1 MRLNE
6 IISSFT
12 IYVNN
17 EENGLLEAMPKEE
30 TLLSEYDERQQIVIN
45 NLIRK
50 SLITKINSNGTIA
63 IKKNI
68 QG

>member
-1 MRLNE
+1 
-6 IISSFT
+6 
-12 IYVNN
+12 
-17 EENGLLEAMPKEE
+17 MPKEE

>member
-17 EENGLLEAMPKEE
+17 EENGLLEAMPEGE
-30 TLLSEYDERQQIVIN
+30 SFLSEYDERQQTVIN

-50 SLITKINSNGTIA
+50 SLITKIDNNGTIA